1 MKKRRSLRMTCEA
14 CEKCNASRRKQS
26 AKAILS
32 FGQRDSR
39 LAFYDAIR
47 ARLRIAPG
55 GVEQYLIEEVLA
67 RFLFASAFRQLAVVS
82 EKEFFSV
89 LCVIMFAVGCGEGS
103 RYNGISMLSGKI
115 RNHSGTMLAKGVL
128 AALLLACS
136 APVHA
141 ETLKEALTAAYL
153 YNPTLKAAQAQLR
166 STDNQVSLAKSGY
179 RPTISG
185 TFQYGYENQRTT
197 IRSLATPRLALTRSV
212 QELLTPTAPASAEA
226 QPGVPLSSNAGGLPK
241 WLRPIRVP
249 LKSPHQQNVFD
260 GFRTYNNIKGAE
272 AAVEAGREDLRA
284 AEENVLL
291 NAATAYMNVVRDQA
305 IVELR
310 KSNVKV
316 LAEQLRATE
325 DRFKVGEVTKTDLA
339 QAQSG
344 LAQGQADLS
353 IAQGTL
359 YGDQALFAQYIGHP
373 PRALKDPGPPE
384 RLLPKTLQGRDR
396 ASRGRRTP
404 VSSSA
409 ILRERAQQH
418 LVEQLKGQLLPSL
431 TANASYTKS
440 AQPFGVPSAT
450 DQNDTLVYGQL
461 NVPIYQAGAVSAQ
474 IRQAIE
480 TLSQARQQI
489 DAQRELA
496 RQNVSSQWGLVVAA
510 RGNIAAGK
518 SAVESTRIAL
528 EGVREEER
536 VGQRTILDVLNSE
549 QQNLNAQVYLV
560 SFQRDLVVASYGVLA
575 AMGRLTAYDI
585 ALQAELY
592 DPTRYYG
599 EVKDAAFGWGPSVES
614 AEDPRVAPV
623 VGSWAHTGSK
633 IDRWA
638 GLYAVSAA
646 DPVKSASGKVRSGFP
661 IKTHDKSRT

>member
-1 MKKRRSLRMTCEA
+1 
-14 CEKCNASRRKQS
+14 
-26 AKAILS
+26 
-32 FGQRDSR
+32 
-39 LAFYDAIR
+39 
-47 ARLRIAPG
+47 
-55 GVEQYLIEEVLA
+55 
-67 RFLFASAFRQLAVVS
+67 
-82 EKEFFSV
+82 
-89 LCVIMFAVGCGEGS
+89 
-103 RYNGISMLSGKI
+103 
-115 RNHSGTMLAKGVL
+115 MLAKGGL
-128 AALLLACS
+128 TALLLACS
-136 APVHA
+136 GSVHA

-179 RPTISG
+179 RPTITG

-197 IRSLATPRLALTRSV
+197 TGNLSTSGTGSYPVCPGAVNANGTCV
-212 QELLTPTAPASAEA
+212 GGGA
-226 QPGVPLSSNAGGLPK
+226 QRVPLSSNAGGAVSGSSNPRSAEFAL
-241 WLRPIRVP
+241 
-249 LKSPHQQNVFD
+249 QQNVFD
-260 GFRTYNNIKGAE
+260 GFQTYNNVKGSE
-272 AAVEAGREDLRA
+272 ATVEAGREDLRA
-284 AEENVLL
+284 AEVNVLL

-316 LAEQLRATE
+316 LGEQLRATE
-325 DRFKVGEVTKTDLA
+325 DRYKVGEVTKTDLA

-359 YGDQALFAQYIGHP
+359 YGDQALFAQFIGHP

-384 RLLPKTLQGRDR
+384 RLLPKTL
-396 ASRGRRTP
+396 P
-404 VSSSA
+404 SA
-409 ILRERAQQH
+409 IGISQAENPGILSAIFRERTQQH
-418 LVEQLKGQLLPSL
+418 VVKQLKGQLLPSV
-431 TANASYTKS
+431 TANASYTKA
-440 AQPFGVPSAT
+440 AQPFGVPS
-450 DQNDTLVYGQL
+450 DTEESDALVFGQM

-480 TLSQARQQI
+480 TLSETRQQI

-549 QQNLNAQVYLV
+549 QQNLNAQVNLV

-575 AMGRLTAYDI
+575 GMGRLTAADI

-599 EVKDAAFGWGPSVES
+599 EVKDAWFGWGPSVES
-614 AEDPRVAPV
+614 AEDPRAAPV
-623 VGSWAHTGSK
+623 S
-633 IDRWA
+633 
-638 GLYAVSAA
+638 
-646 DPVKSASGKVRSGFP
+646 DPGRTPDQKSTDGPAYTQYLP
-661 IKTHDKSRT
+661 QIP